1 MREFKQ
7 KLGSKEFIATV
18 EKELEPQLLSLFY
31 ILKNMNEEELI
42 NGFSFQI
49 GWSIYFLEEINKDSF
64 VILTSDT
71 SKNPFED
78 KTKDLTLALWV
89 QLEQDHFLRKLN
101 LEGKSISFSDKIIL
115 QKNILTF
122 DTMYMQRSSDVEPG
136 DSGWYIGSIE
146 EDNSEEDLYALYA
159 YQLLKQKPE
168 IIQVLALPD
177 EYMVIYEN
185 NEIKTVLNENDEPV
199 L

>member
-7 KLGSKEFIATV
+7 KIGNKEFIATV

-64 VILTSDT
+64 VILTNDT

-89 QLEQDHFLRKLN
+89 QLEQGHFLRKLN

-122 DTMYMQRSSDVEPG
+122 DTMYMQRSSDVELG

-185 NEIKTVLNENDEPV
+185 NEIKTVMNENDEPV

>member
-7 KLGSKEFIATV
+7 KIGSKEFTAV
-18 EKELEPQLLSLFY
+18 AEKELEPQVLSLFSVLNN
-31 ILKNMNEEELI
+31 INEEEFV
-42 NGFSFQI
+42 NGFSFRLE
-49 GWSIYFLEEINKDSF
+49 WSIYFLEEINKDSF
-64 VILTSDT
+64 VILTNDT

-89 QLEQDHFLRKLN
+89 QLEQGHFLRKLN
-101 LEGKSISFSDKIIL
+101 LEGKSISFGDKIIL

-122 DTMYMQRSSDVEPG
+122 DTMYMQRSSDAESG

-146 EDNSEEDLYALYA
+146 EDSSEEDLYSLYA

-185 NEIKTVLNENDEPV
+185 HEIKTVLNEKDEPI